1 MLLLA
6 IPMMG
11 MSVGFAEDVNK
22 DKKKLVPTSFT
33 PSPEPVFSTPRAK
46 PNIHM
51 VLDDSAS
58 MGGRDV
64 TLNGASV
71 SRSEALEYAY
81 QALVNKY
88 KDKAYIGVS
97 FLWQTYKLS
106 EYERTYDRR
115 KGQYIVTPEI
125 ASGLLRLPIKDY
137 SELNVDDF
145 SKTVINPISELIMNS
160 PGNTPMYPGI
170 YEAIKMFRGQP
181 ITANGVTSTRFEGQ
195 FPIVSLVDNYETIR
209 VKEKYNAGTKW
220 RPDWKERWVDQ
231 EQLVSQS
238 YPSIKNKS
246 PVRYRCQQNH
256 MIVMTDGE
264 PNDTRVWGI
273 DTTDGLSASTN
284 VSQSL
289 QLKDGNVNLS
299 AYADIS
305 TAFIDKNP
313 GEKINHI
320 NILGRL
326 TADMDLRKYQTG
338 TDAAGKPWFDDEYS
352 KPMPI
357 YTHTVSLA
365 VDPKSPIYTGLT
377 SAINKANNKEQPGM
391 NLGFAKGKG
400 NAEDLLVAF
409 DTIFSSIILSTSS
422 TLSMNDRIHSDMLT
436 KAPTV
441 DKEGNVDLKS
451 LGTIRY
457 DTIYDFRQNFGS
469 VRAMVP
475 YISGYDAS
483 KATSKN
489 PKGDAIVS
497 SYELWSTDKS
507 ITPTQGRYVT
517 LANANPG
524 MNLVELAADENSA
537 GYVQFHGIDPS
548 FTTNHM
554 DWLTNFKKTDKLNGM
569 RGRLNPLG
577 SITNSD
583 ITTVNKDILNINVNE
598 KMMGKDFRLGLNQW
612 LLYKAQHQ
620 PKNLLIVGDNDGFIS
635 FINAQRG
642 LTGTHKGGQRD
653 TAYFPQMLVPR
664 FKEIAGLGLGPKQ
677 SLVMDGRTNLV
688 DAKVYQEGGDHLYA
702 TLGLTAMG
710 GGGKGLVGY
719 RIYADSVKAV
729 DDWVSSGRQ
738 KSGPKDDSI
747 YHKVTPLFEITN
759 ESKNSDGKKAFEYL
773 GYTYSGFEF
782 FNRFVKGKGQAV
794 AVFGN
799 GFGTDKSVLYFID
812 AYTGKKLHEIVLN
825 PNGMGAATPSI
836 IVSADGQ
843 GGQKIDRVY
852 VGDYSGTLYKVE
864 FDTNDFT
871 SSTAKVTALFKAPE
885 TNFGQSAIAV
895 KPLVVKA
902 KNSNAHRV
910 FFGTGLAASHELD
923 RGDHSL
929 VTHAVYGV
937 IDLPSKFKDGSMKL
951 ANDAQTILEPLF
963 TVENLK
969 KGYVNYKNKAQLD
982 YEKLGQ
988 HDLELHAPSS
998 QPDDSIENGTDN
1010 GWYMVLASDNDGIK
1024 DSKGAYGSDVGDVG
1038 SGERVIRDPQ
1048 YDSEYGAVV
1057 FSTWAIRERDSEL
1070 TIDIDKDPCISDLA
1084 YGKVLSLNITTGRAA
1099 SKVSITNKGTT
1110 GTAQGVL
1117 TGDSIVSAPEGN
1129 NSSKLSDL
1137 DQITQYNIVN
1147 QKEKDK
1153 TTGEDTIK
1161 SEGVV
1166 DDNNSSY
1173 EMDNEKSGVY
1183 CLGGI
1188 NGALECEEVARKPGG
1203 GGTDPVDPI
1212 DPIKP
1217 DPINPDPTNPVNPKV
1232 KGFQRLS
1239 IQTLLN
1245 S

>member
-1 MLLLA
+1 MLVLA
-6 IPMMG
+6 LPVLG
-11 MSVGFAEDVNK
+11 LSFAQADTAKVFK
-22 DKKKLVPTSFT
+22 

-51 VLDDSAS
+51 VLDDSGS
-58 MGGRDV
+58 MKTTDVPETVGGRNILRTVALDR
-64 TLNGASV
+64 AV
-71 SRSEALEYAY
+71 SAL
-81 QALVNKY
+81 LRKY
-88 KDKAYIGVS
+88 RDKAYLGVS
-97 FLWQTYKLS
+97 FLWQGDST
-106 EYERTYDRR
+106 T
-115 KGQYIVTPEI
+115 
-125 ASGLLRLPIKDY
+125 GLVALPI
-137 SELNVDDF
+137 NDF
-145 SKTVINPISELIMNS
+145 SKYEEKEFETKIVQPISKKILNA
-160 PGNTPMYPGI
+160 PGNTPVSRGV
-170 YEAIKMFRGQP
+170 YEAMKAFRGQP
-181 ITANGVTSTRFEGQ
+181 LNKAASNGTNKNLTGYGSQ
-195 FPIVSLVDNYETIR
+195 
-209 VKEKYNAGTKW
+209 KYYQYTDVIQT
-220 RPDWKERWVDQ
+220 P
-231 EQLVSQS
+231 L
-238 YPSIKNKS
+238 
-246 PVRYRCQQNH
+246 RYRCQQNH
-256 MIVMTDGE
+256 MVVMTDGQ
-264 PNDTRVWGI
+264 PNDNYVYGVAVDDKDLYKNAHLVNQGSFTKIENGVDMSRSYSY
-273 DTTDGLSASTN
+273 TS
-284 VSQSL
+284 SL
-289 QLKDGNVNLS
+289 DLGKIAANL
-299 AYADIS
+299 
-305 TAFIDKNP
+305 
-313 GEKINHI
+313 
-320 NILGRL
+320 
-326 TADMDLRKYQTG
+326 DLRNAYKPHIVGYEKDRRGNLTNIPIWEEKVV
-338 TDAAGKPWFDDEYS
+338 DDAGKPWFDKEYS
-352 KPMPI
+352 IPMPL
-357 YTHTVSLA
+357 YMHTVSLYVKPDA
-365 VDPKSPIYTGLT
+365 DVYTGLT
-377 SAINKANNKEQPGM
+377 SPTSPYKEKPGM
-391 NLGFAKGKG
+391 NLGFAKGQG
-400 NAEDLLVAF
+400 SAEDLLLAF

-441 DKEGNVDLKS
+441 DKDGNVDLRS

-483 KATSKN
+483 KKDPKKPKDKGEAIIAT
-489 PKGDAIVS
+489 
-497 SYELWSTDKS
+497 YELWSTDKS

-517 LANANPG
+517 LANTDPG
-524 MNLVELAADENSA
+524 MNLLELTEKKIVGGKEIIKVNQEALK
-537 GYVQFHGIDPS
+537 QFQAIDS
-548 FTTNHM
+548 NFDANYI
-554 DWLTNFKKTDKLNGM
+554 DWLTNFKKTDNLNGM

-598 KMMGKDFRLGLNQW
+598 KMMGKAFSLGLNQW

-642 LTGTHKGGQRD
+642 LTGSHKGGQRD

-688 DAKVYQEGGDHLYA
+688 DAKVYQEGDGDLYA

-719 RIYADSVKAV
+719 RIYADNVKAV

-738 KSGPKDDSI
+738 KSDPKEDSI
-747 YHKVTPLFEITN
+747 YHKVTPLFEITD
-759 ESKNSDGKKAFEYL
+759 ETSDFGDL

-782 FNRFVKGKGQAV
+782 FNRFVEGKGQAV

-812 AYTGKKLHEIVLN
+812 AYTGEKLHEIVLN

-836 IVSADGQ
+836 IVSADGR

-929 VTHAVYGV
+929 VTHAVYGI
-937 IDLPSKFKDGSMKL
+937 IDLPSKYKKGSTKL
-951 ANDAQTILEPLF
+951 SDDKKTILEPLF

-969 KGYVNYKNKAQLD
+969 KGYVNYKNKSQLD

-998 QPDDSIENGTDN
+998 QPNDSIENGTDN
-1010 GWYMVLASDNDGIK
+1010 GWYMILAADNNGI
-1024 DSKGAYGSDVGDVG
+1024 SGSGGAYNSKVGTVG

-1048 YDSEYGAVV
+1048 YDSEYDAVV

-1070 TIDIDKDPCISDLA
+1070 TTDIDKDPCISDLA

-1137 DQITQYNIVN
+1137 DQVTQYNIVN

-1217 DPINPDPTNPVNPKV
+1217 DPIDPDPTNPVNPKV
-1232 KGFQRLS
+1232 KGFQRQS

-1245 S
+1245 A

>member
-97 FLWQTYKLS
+97 FIWQAYTPIIS
-106 EYERTYDRR
+106 YDYWGR
-115 KGQYIVTPEI
+115 KQVSYPS
-125 ASGLLRLPIKDY
+125 SGTGLVRLPVNDY
-137 SELNVDDF
+137 SR
-145 SKTVINPISELIMNS
+145 KTLTEIEQSYPISALIMNS

-181 ITANGVTSTRFEGQ
+181 ITANGVTGSRFQGS
-195 FPIVSLVDNYETIR
+195 FPVVSLVNGSGVNR
-209 VKEKYNAGTKW
+209 GKKYY
-220 RPDWKERWVDQ
+220 PYM
-231 EQLVSQS
+231 EQ
-238 YPSIKNKS
+238 KS
-246 PVRYRCQQNH
+246 PVRFRCQQNH

-273 DTTDGLSASTN
+273 DETDGLDFKVDKNINA
-284 VSQSL
+284 L
-289 QLKDGNVNLS
+289 LHGDINLS

-305 TAFIDKNP
+305 TKFIARNA
-313 GEKINHI
+313 GETSDHI
-320 NILGRL
+320 NILGKI
-326 TADMDLRKYQTG
+326 TANTDLRNYQT
-338 TDAAGKPWFDDEYS
+338 TENDEAGKPWFDDEYS

-391 NLGFAKGKG
+391 NLGFAQGKG

-441 DKEGNVDLKS
+441 DKYGNVDLKS

-483 KATSKN
+483 KVTSKN

-517 LANANPG
+517 LANTDPG
-524 MNLVELAADENSA
+524 MNLLELTEKKMVGGKEIIKVNQEALK
-537 GYVQFHGIDPS
+537 QFQAIDS
-548 FTTNHM
+548 NFDANYI
-554 DWLTNFKKTDKLNGM
+554 DWLTNFKKTDNLNGM

-738 KSGPKDDSI
+738 KSSPKEKDI

-759 ESKNSDGKKAFEYL
+759 ESENSDGTKAFEDL

-782 FNRFVKGKGQAV
+782 FNRIVKGKGQAV

-885 TNFGQSAIAV
+885 TNFGQSAISV

-951 ANDAQTILEPLF
+951 ASDAQTILEPLF

-982 YEKLGQ
+982 YEQLGQ

-998 QPDDSIENGTDN
+998 QPNDSIKNGTDN

-1024 DSKGAYGSDVGDVG
+1024 GSKGAYGSDVGDVG

-1048 YDSEYGAVV
+1048 YDSEYDAVV

-1137 DQITQYNIVN
+1137 DQVTQYNIVN

-1217 DPINPDPTNPVNPKV
+1217 DPIDPDPTNPVNPKV
-1232 KGFQRLS
+1232 KGFQRQS

-1245 S
+1245 A

>member
-1 MLLLA
+1 MNLVVRDILVKNHKVLYKMLVLA
-6 IPMMG
+6 LPAL
-11 MSVGFAEDVNK
+11 SLSFVQAD
-22 DKKKLVPTSFT
+22 TSKVFK

-51 VLDDSAS
+51 VLDDSGS
-58 MGGRDV
+58 MGASDV
-64 TLNGASV
+64 KLKGQRVTRV
-71 SRSEALEYAY
+71 KALEYTVES
-81 QALVNKY
+81 LIKKY
-88 KDKAYIGVS
+88 NDKAYLGISLLNQPGTDGKNSSRRGGVVR
-97 FLWQTYKLS
+97 LKLADYS
-106 EYERTYDRR
+106 KADMSVLTNYTNDLIR
-115 KGQYIVTPEI
+115 
-125 ASGLLRLPIKDY
+125 ASG
-137 SELNVDDF
+137 
-145 SKTVINPISELIMNS
+145 
-160 PGNTPMYPGI
+160 GTPVRPSI
-170 YEAIKMFRGQP
+170 YETIKMFRGQP
-181 ITANGVTSTRFEGQ
+181 VSDSGTNGQQVF
-195 FPIVSLVDNYETIR
+195 DNNNNVHYR
-209 VKEKYNAGTKW
+209 YA
-220 RPDWKERWVDQ
+220 
-231 EQLVSQS
+231 QLDT
-238 YPSIKNKS
+238 PL
-246 PVRYRCQQNH
+246 RYRCQQNH
-256 MIVMTDGE
+256 LVVMTDGD
-264 PNDTRVWGI
+264 PNGETAYGVGIKDRPLFPNRVGHI
-273 DTTDGLSASTN
+273 GR
-284 VSQSL
+284 
-289 QLKDGNVNLS
+289 G
-299 AYADIS
+299 
-305 TAFIDKNP
+305 
-313 GEKINHI
+313 NHI
-320 NILGRL
+320 HGEVNHSESVSLGSLGSELGRIA
-326 TADMDLRKYQTG
+326 ADTDLRYARKPICDTNGQNCKEKLLD
-338 TDAAGKPWFDDEYS
+338 DANKPWDDELS
-352 KPMPI
+352 IPMPI
-357 YTHTVSLA
+357 NMHTVSLQVKPDA
-365 VDPKSPIYTGLT
+365 KFYTELT
-377 SAINKANNKEQPGM
+377 EATGGM
-391 NLGFAKGKG
+391 NLGFEKNGS
-400 NAEDLLVAF
+400 AEDLLLAF

-422 TLSMNDRIHSDMLT
+422 TLSMNDRVYSDMLT
-436 KAPTV
+436 KAPTI
-441 DKEGNVDLKS
+441 DKDGNVDLKS

-457 DTIYDFRQNFGS
+457 DTIYDFRQSFGS

-475 YISGYDAS
+475 YISGYDQS

-524 MNLVELAADENSA
+524 MNLVELAANETNA
-537 GYVQFHGIDPS
+537 GYVQFHKIDKK

-554 DWLTNFKKTDKLNGM
+554 DWLTNFKKTDKLDGM

-583 ITTVNKDILNINVNE
+583 ITTVNKDILNINVSE
-598 KMMGKDFRLGLNQW
+598 KMMGQKFRIGLNQW

-664 FKEIAGLGLGPKQ
+664 FQEIAGLGLGKKQ

-719 RIYADSVKAV
+719 RIYADNVKAV

-738 KSGPKDDSI
+738 KSPPKETDI

-759 ESKNSDGKKAFEYL
+759 STEGFEEL

-782 FNRFVKGKGQAV
+782 FNRINQEGEDKGKGQAV

-799 GFGTDKSVLYFID
+799 GFGTEKSVLYFMD
-812 AYTGKKLHEIVLN
+812 AYTGEKLHEIVLS
-825 PNGMGAATPSI
+825 PKGMGAATPSI

-843 GGQKIDRVY
+843 DGQKIDRVY
-852 VGDYSGTLYKVE
+852 VGDYSGTLYRVE
-864 FDTNDFT
+864 FSSNDFT
-871 SSTAKVTALFKAPE
+871 SEKAKVTALFQVPKSI
-885 TNFGQSAIAV
+885 NFGQSVISV

-902 KNSNAHRV
+902 KNSNAYRV
-910 FFGTGLAASHELD
+910 FFGTGLAASLELD

-929 VTHAVYGV
+929 VTHGVYGI
-937 IDLPSKFKDGSMKL
+937 IDLPSKSKQGSMKN
-951 ANDAQTILEPLF
+951 ADDADTILEPLF

-969 KGYVNYKNKAQLD
+969 KGYVNYKNKSQVD
-982 YEKLGQ
+982 YEQLGQ

-998 QPDDSIENGTDN
+998 RPDDSIKNGTDN
-1010 GWYMVLASDNDGIK
+1010 GWYMVLAADNNGI
-1024 DSKGAYGSDVGDVG
+1024 DQSGGAYSSDVGSVG

-1048 YDSEYGAVV
+1048 YDSEYDAVV
-1057 FSTWAIRERDSEL
+1057 FSTWAIRERDSKL
-1070 TIDIDKDPCISDLA
+1070 TVDIDKDPCISDLA

-1117 TGDSIVSAPEGN
+1117 TGDSIISAPEGN
-1129 NSSKLSDL
+1129 ASSKLSDL

-1153 TTGEDTIK
+1153 VTGEDTIK
-1161 SEGVV
+1161 SDGIV
-1166 DDNNSSY
+1166 DDKNSSY
-1173 EMDNEKSGVY
+1173 EMDDKKSGVY

-1188 NGALECEEVARKPGG
+1188 NGALECEEVARQPGG
-1203 GGTDPVDPI
+1203 GGTDPVDPV
-1212 DPIKP
+1212 DPTKP
-1217 DPINPDPTNPVNPKV
+1217 DPTDPTDPVNPKV
-1232 KGFQRLS
+1232 KGFQRFS